1 MINSGCT
8 SLDFLFDRRLE
19 PDEMDSDEEEEEDD
33 DFDFRYL
40 YHTLLKIYLCS
51 IADTDYFVARLAVL
65 WSRRRDLW
73 AGATLRVKLW
83 FTVDEKEKL

>member
-51 IADTDYFVARLAVL
+51 IADP
-65 WSRRRDLW
+65 
-73 AGATLRVKLW
+73 GQN
-83 FTVDEKEKL
+83 